1 MGATKA
7 ALTFILLVVTLQAAS
22 QLALGQSEVA
32 TLEDD
37 ITVDKEAPGTKLHGT
52 LTIYYEP
59 TDSCQLP
66 DSAAKFFF
74 MRLRMGNDLF
84 PFSGQFSGKDICM
97 SDSDSVAR
105 QQMAIE
111 EFVKDEVIPDLFSC
125 SQPSCPPVALKSVD
139 QFVIGGNGV
148 TEPLFVMMD
157 FVIAVQEK

>member
-59 TDSCQLP
+59 TDICS
-66 DSAAKFFF
+66 SAVEAKFFF
-74 MRLRMGNDLF
+74 MRLKKGGRLF
-84 PFSGQFSGKDICM
+84 PFSGDLSGEHICL
-97 SDSDSVAR
+97 DDTPG
-105 QQMAIE
+105 QQAAI
-111 EFVKDEVIPDLFSC
+111 
-125 SQPSCPPVALKSVD
+125 
-139 QFVIGGNGV
+139 
-148 TEPLFVMMD
+148 
-157 FVIAVQEK
+157 

>member
-74 MRLRMGNDLF
+74 MRLRMGKELF
-84 PFSGQFSGKDICM
+84 PFSGKFSGKDICM

-111 EFVKDEVIPDLFSC
+111 EFVKEKVIPELFPNT
-125 SQPSCPPVALKSVD
+125 PSAPSALKSVNR
-139 QFVIGGNGV
+139 FVQGFRV
-148 TEPLFVMMD
+148 PFFVMMD
-157 FVIAVQEK
+157 FVIAVKEK